1 MGVDYEDVKLRWMIV
16 KTQRTECIDI
26 GIHVGFSI

>member
-1 MGVDYEDVKLRWMIV
+1 MGVDDEDLKPRWMMV

-26 GIHVGFSI
+26 GIHVLFSI